1 MTSPALLRIED
12 KISIVSD
19 EISDDFKEIPSVA
32 NSLKIKNFE
41 LRNFKEGRIPYI
53 NKKTIEVLV
62 CYQEKFGYNY
72 TLISPGFFKHS
83 LKDKEK
89 TKNQLDD
96 FSKVLDLADLFEIDL
111 VSVFSFKREEHHSD
125 VASNI
130 FELLLCL
137 KSKCEERSIDLII
150 ENSPTCWAN
159 TSKNLL
165 KVSEKTKLGVNW
177 DPGNSLASDC
187 TDHQKDLNKLLTIVK
202 NIHLKNW
209 KPAIGYCSIMTG
221 AYDLESEICFFIKN
235 HYMGYFCIEHHQ
247 WNDRINSTIINY
259 KELKSILK
267 KAHS

>member
-1 MTSPALLRIED
+1 MTSYSLLKIED

-19 EISDDFKEIPSVA
+19 EISNNFQEIPSVA

-53 NKKTIEVLV
+53 NKKTIEGLV
-62 CYQEKFGYNY
+62 SLQEKFGYNY

-89 TKNQLDD
+89 TKNQLED
-96 FSKVLDLADLFEIDL
+96 FSEVLDLAHLLEVDLI
-111 VSVFSFKREEHHSD
+111 SVFSFKREENQPD
-125 VASNI
+125 VPSNI
-130 FELLLCL
+130 IEPLLCL
-137 KSKCEERSIDLII
+137 KKKCEEKSIDLII

-165 KVSEKTKLGVNW
+165 KVSGETKLGVNW
-177 DPGNSLASDC
+177 DPGNSLASNC
-187 TDHQKDLNKLLTIVK
+187 TDHQKDLNKLLPIVK

-209 KPAIGYCSIMTG
+209 KPSIGYCSIMTG
-221 AYDLESEICFFIKN
+221 AYDLESEILFFLKN

-247 WNDRINSTIINY
+247 WNDRINSTILNY
-259 KELKSILK
+259 KELKSILD
-267 KAHS
+267 KAYS